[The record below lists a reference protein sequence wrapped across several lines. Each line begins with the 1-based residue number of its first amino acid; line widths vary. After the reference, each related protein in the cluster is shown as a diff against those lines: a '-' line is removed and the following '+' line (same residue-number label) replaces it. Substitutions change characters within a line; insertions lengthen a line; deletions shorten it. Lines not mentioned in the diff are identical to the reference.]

1 LLTRQLT
8 SYFFF
13 YAQEAPGSY
22 KKYFFQKIAIFT
34 TMISLETHIPK
45 ALSGIVKCFWR
56 LHIPATSI
64 TSYQELIIPDG
75 HHEIILHLNED
86 QARRQQQGQEWRS
99 ELPAFL
105 TGQTTE
111 PYLLEMLPGA
121 TIYGIRFYPF
131 SAAPFLQLSANETTD
146 QLVSLQDLTCIT
158 GLMNCLQQ
166 NAAATFAGFE
176 KILASHYNNAHF
188 TTNRFSYAR
197 HAVSEIL
204 KTNGMV
210 KTKELVRQTGISQRY
225 LDSLF
230 KQYVGITPKALCRI
244 IQLNYFIYHQSTINT
259 SLTRGGYEAGFYD
272 QSHLIKTFKSIT
284 AQSPKAFFQNNNYI
298 NTSFSAL

>member
-1 LLTRQLT
+1 
-8 SYFFF
+8 
-13 YAQEAPGSY
+13 
-22 KKYFFQKIAIFT
+22 
-34 TMISLETHIPK
+34 MIRLETHIPK
-45 ALSGIVKCFWR
+45 SLSGIVKCLWR

-64 TSYQELIIPDG
+64 AAYQELIIPDG
-75 HHEIILHLNED
+75 HHEIILHLQEG
-86 QARRQQQGQEWRS
+86 QARRQERGQAWRN

-105 TGQTTE
+105 AGQTTE
-111 PYLLEMLPGA
+111 PYLLEMHPGA

-131 SAAPFLQLSANETTD
+131 SAAPFLRLAASQTTGR
-146 QLVSLQDLTCIT
+146 LVSLQDVACVT

-176 KILASHYNNAHF
+176 TILAGRYNNADL
-188 TTNRFSYAR
+188 TTNRFNYAR

-230 KQYVGITPKALCRI
+230 KEFVGITPKALCRI
-244 IQLNYFIYHQSTINT
+244 IQLNYFIYHQSRIDT

-272 QSHLIKTFKSIT
+272 QSHLIKAFKTFT